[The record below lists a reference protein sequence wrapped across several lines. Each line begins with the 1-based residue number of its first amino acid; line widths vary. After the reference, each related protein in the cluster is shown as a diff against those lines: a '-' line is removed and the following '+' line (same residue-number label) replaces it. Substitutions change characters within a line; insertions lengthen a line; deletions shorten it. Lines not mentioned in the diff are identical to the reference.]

1 MSGKA
6 IQVSGVLLAA
16 LGLALGVTWAQQS
29 QPAPAKAPVVVTYY
43 YLPG

>member
-1 MSGKA
+1 MRGRA

-16 LGLALGVTWAQQS
+16 LGLALGVTMAQQS
-29 QPAPAKAPVVVTYY
+29 QPAPAKAPMVVTYY

>member
-1 MSGKA
+1 MHGRV
-6 IQVSGVLLAA
+6 IQAAVVLLVTS
-16 LGLALGVTWAQQS
+16 GLALGMTWAQAT

>member
-1 MSGKA
+1 MRGRA

-16 LGLALGVTWAQQS
+16 LGLALGVTTAQQS
-29 QPAPAKAPVVVTYY
+29 QSASAKAPMMVTYY

>member
-1 MSGKA
+1 MRGKA

-16 LGLALGVTWAQQS
+16 LGLVLGVAWAQQS

>member
-1 MSGKA
+1 MRGRT

-16 LGLALGVTWAQQS
+16 LGLALGMTWAQQT